1 MSGEH
6 EKDVGAGAQMPANP
20 TNSTPLMTNKSNSLW
35 PKTDVP
41 DLKSTVLQ
49 HASGSL
55 SATLREASSVGA
67 LTAEHERLKR
77 QLGLAHGSAVSQ
89 ALEEAKRLDLLY
101 GTAASQALDEFKRLD
116 LLQGSATAQA
126 LGQFNNSAVATAA
139 GTLRQIELPAISTA
153 SEVMRSYQERFE
165 MQLGPIQELL
175 KNVQAVDHVASLR
188 DGFAKQ
194 YADSYVLNDAAR
206 QFARLE
212 HGAAA
217 SIATAASIKL
227 STPEFS
233 AFSTLRESLG
243 LERDIA
249 SVIKSFQT
257 PWAKLDDLLGS
268 AVGLVEVS
276 TLFAAVRHKN
286 PFADQITEYLRF
298 ELGDYR
304 DARSWDEDQVV
315 DPIARLDLYTD
326 EGLREE
332 LKDTPGEVLVEAEAQ
347 VEIHQP
353 SAVILTPFSFR
364 ALFASDGQE
373 THMMAHNA
381 LRVLERRLRTVIDA
395 EMTRVFGQKWVQSTL
410 KKEIRD
416 DWIGKQEQAVR
427 QGRPKDALIEYADFT
442 HYEQIITANAPWEQ
456 VFKPFFRRKEDV
468 RESFQRL
475 GPVRIATYHARQLLD
490 MDILVL
496 TSEAM
501 RLMQALAL
509 SPA

>member
-1 MSGEH
+1 MSDDNS
-6 EKDVGAGAQMPANP
+6 KDVKVRKQIPAPP
-20 TNSTPLMTNKSNSLW
+20 TNSAPLMGGELDSLQQS
-35 PKTDVP
+35 TGIP
-41 DLKSTVLQ
+41 DLKSTILQ

-55 SATLREASSVGA
+55 SAALREASNVGA
-67 LTAEHERLKR
+67 LTAEHERLKK
-77 QLGLAHGSAVSQ
+77 QLGLAHGSAVLQ
-89 ALEEAKRLDLLY
+89 ALEGAKRLDFLY

-116 LLQGSATAQA
+116 LLQGSAASRA
-126 LGQFNNSAVATAA
+126 LDQLNNSAIATAA
-139 GTLRQIELPAISTA
+139 GTLRQIELPAFSTA

-165 MQLGPIQELL
+165 TQLESIQELL
-175 KNVQAVDHVASLR
+175 KSVQAADHVASLR

-194 YADSYVLNDAAR
+194 YADSYVLNDVAR
-206 QFARLE
+206 QFAKLE

-227 STPEFS
+227 SMPEFS

-268 AVGLVEVS
+268 ALGLVEVS

-286 PFADQITEYLRF
+286 PFDDQITEYLRF

-315 DPIARLDLYTD
+315 DPVARLELYAE

-353 SAVILTPFSFR
+353 AAVILTPFSFR

-381 LRVLERRLRTVIDA
+381 LRILERRLRTVIDA
-395 EMTRVFGQKWVQSTL
+395 EMTKVFGHKWVHSTL
-410 KKEIRD
+410 KKEIRE

-456 VFKPFFRRKEDV
+456 VFKAFFRRKEDV

-475 GPVRIATYHARQLLD
+475 GPVRIATYHARPLLD

-496 TSEAM
+496 TSEGM

-509 SPA
+509 API